1 MLLNSPSSTRISIHA
16 PRAGSD
22 RAAGINTEKMVEILQ
37 QATEVITRAFEML
50 SGAFKTVADAWENIK
65 ESGVLDAAMEPRV
78 RRRKQERARAKII
91 EQRYRAEIR
100 RVENTRIYRRIYKPP

>member
-1 MLLNSPSSTRISIHA
+1 
-16 PRAGSD
+16 
-22 RAAGINTEKMVEILQ
+22 
-37 QATEVITRAFEML
+37 ML
-50 SGAFKTVADAWENIK
+50 SGAFKTIADAWENIK

-100 RVENTRIYRRIYKPP
+100 RAENTRIYRRIYKPVSYTHLDVYKRQVLTGTLVVFGYPV